1 MLKFFNGFLV
11 LSSGAMIIQNQVS
24 KYRKYFPYEYFLSF
38 RRFFFY
44 SIDSNKNKRN
54 LFHSGEGFLRLL
66 CKKFTATM
74 SWLDGINFS
83 ALLARTTRRVMKML
97 IHKCLKR
104 LPGRIRRMLT
114 SFDYPRARWM
124 FHAREF
130 TPRSGFNCHYKIENY
145 LCKRWYSKNFSTK
158 TKKYKNSKILTMLR
172 NCVE

>member
-11 LSSGAMIIQNQVS
+11 LSSGAMIIQDQVS

-104 LPGRIRRMLT
+104 LPGRIRRMLNVLRL
-114 SFDYPRARWM
+114 SSSAMNVSCAWIYAAFRIQLSLQNRKLFMQEMIFQKFFD
-124 FHAREF
+124 
-130 TPRSGFNCHYKIENY
+130 
-145 LCKRWYSKNFSTK
+145 
-158 TKKYKNSKILTMLR
+158 
-172 NCVE
+172 

>member
-11 LSSGAMIIQNQVS
+11 LSSGAMIIQDVS

-38 RRFFFY
+38 RRFFFF
-44 SIDSNKNKRN
+44 ILLTRIKVTANKNKRN

-66 CKKFTATM
+66 CKKFTTTM

-104 LPGRIRRMLT
+104 LPGRIRRMLNLLRL
-114 SFDYPRARWM
+114 SSSAMNVSCAWIYAAFGIQLSLQNRKLFA
-124 FHAREF
+124 
-130 TPRSGFNCHYKIENY
+130 
-145 LCKRWYSKNFSTK
+145 KRWYSKNFSTK
-158 TKKYKNSKILTMLR
+158 T
-172 NCVE
+172 V